1 MSKSYQFLV
10 ITTFLLTLFACN
22 SAPLRYTLDPEF
34 SYLQELGRGIKIVS
48 VSVID
53 KRQNT
58 ASETVVDPDNVAN
71 KLQDQLIQ
79 KLKDKGY
86 KIINKPLLADIAY
99 EMVINELDMAVDKS
113 MLKSL
118 IRGNSKITLTLRK
131 HSNYITKIFSATKT
145 QEVANP
151 ANSIDVTGVAN
162 QMLSSLFAN
171 MFSDQQIVEFSE
183 KSQ

>member
-1 MSKSYQFLV
+1 MFNVRKILV
-10 ITTFLLTLFACN
+10 LATFLLTLFGCN
-22 SAPLRYTLDPEF
+22 STPLKYTLDPEF
-34 SYLQELGRGIKIVS
+34 SYLQELGRDIKIVS
-48 VSVID
+48 VRVVD

-58 ASETVVDPDNVAN
+58 TTDSVKDPDEVAS
-71 KLQDQLIQ
+71 KLQNQLIQ

-113 MLKSL
+113 MFKSL

-131 HSNYITKIFSATKT
+131 HSDSVTKIFSATKT

-162 QMLSSLFAN
+162 QMLSNLFAN